1 MGNDVEVGVR
11 GDVDV
16 ECAKL
21 ISAASDE
28 SLEKIL
34 AILEEESL
42 IDRDIIND
50 GPTLL
55 AKIDTF
61 SVSDK
66 QGILDR
72 AYAGEFN

>member
-21 ISAASDE
+21 ISAASEE

-34 AILEEESL
+34 ATLEEEAL
-42 IDRDIIND
+42 IDRTLIND

-55 AKIDTF
+55 AKLESF
-61 SVSDK
+61 SKNDK

>member
-42 IDRDIIND
+42 IDRD
-50 GPTLL
+50 
-55 AKIDTF
+55 
-61 SVSDK
+61 
-66 QGILDR
+66 
-72 AYAGEFN
+72 